1 MNSSGKPPITMKEGR
16 RTTAARRSRTPLPP
30 VGAVDDGDGGEQAD
44 DDEGHADAEKMV
56 AKLGGDSAMQDDGT
70 GSRKGAHSDEGRGDS
85 TDNAAHTVLLSIE
98 TSGRGIGGDQRGR

>member
-1 MNSSGKPPITMKEGR
+1 
-16 RTTAARRSRTPLPP
+16 
-30 VGAVDDGDGGEQAD
+30 
-44 DDEGHADAEKMV
+44 
-56 AKLGGDSAMQDDGT
+56 MQDDGT

>member
-1 MNSSGKPPITMKEGR
+1 M
-16 RTTAARRSRTPLPP
+16 
-30 VGAVDDGDGGEQAD
+30 GAVDDRRLAASRPI

-85 TDNAAHTVLLSIE
+85 AMMRRILFFFPLRRAAAGAEGPVSD
-98 TSGRGIGGDQRGR
+98 GIGERRTMSHLRSI